1 MTYKIALN
9 FEDGVTRFID
19 CKPSET
25 VADAAYRQSINVPI
39 DCRDGACG
47 ACKCS
52 CESGSFRL
60 GDHIDDALSQAEAE
74 AGYVL
79 TCQMYPQGDCVV
91 RVPASSEVCK
101 TKPAAFNATIAEVRQ
116 LSDSTISLTL
126 SGDALKKLAF
136 LPGQYANLTVP
147 GTTQHRAYSFSSLPV
162 DGRVSFLIRNVPGG
176 LMSSYLREQAKA
188 GETIALAGPYE
199 PDVTVLHARTTDA
212 RITVTLGGV
221 LPGGTGLAP
230 FLAMLDKLLA
240 EGGGSEPIHLIYGV
254 NTDTD
259 LVELDK
265 LEAFAQ
271 ALAHFTYALVVVAE
285 DSAQPKKGYVTQH
298 IAPAQ
303 LNDGDID
310 IYLCGPPP
318 MVEAVSRHLHD
329 SKVQAASFHY
339 EKFAASV

>member
-19 CKPSET
+19 CKPTET
-25 VADAAYRQSINVPI
+25 VADAAYRQKINLPI

-60 GDHIDDALSQAEAE
+60 GTYIEDALSEAE
-74 AGYVL
+74 AAEGYVL

-91 RVPASSEVCK
+91 RVPASSDVCK
-101 TKPAAFNATIAEVRQ
+101 TKQASYNATISEIRK
-116 LSDSTISLTL
+116 LSDSTLSITL
-126 SGDALKKLAF
+126 NGDDLKNLAF
-136 LPGQYANLTVP
+136 LPGQYANLNVP
-147 GTTQHRAYSFSSLPV
+147 GTTQHRAYSFSSMARN
-162 DGRVSFLIRNVPGG
+162 GSVSFLLRNVPGG
-176 LMSSYLREQAKA
+176 LMSTYLSQQAKVGDSMSMAGPLGSFYLREVKRPVLM
-188 GETIALAGPYE
+188 LA
-199 PDVTVLHARTTDA
+199 
-212 RITVTLGGV
+212 
-221 LPGGTGLAP
+221 GGTGLAP

-240 EGGGSEPIHLIYGV
+240 EGGCEQPIHLIYGV

-265 LEAFAQ
+265 LEGFAK
-271 ALAHFTYALVVVAE
+271 AMPNFTFALVVVAE
-285 DSAQPKKGYVTQH
+285 DSQQRKKGYVTQH
-298 IAPAQ
+298 LEPAQ
-303 LNDGDID
+303 LHDGDVD

-318 MVEAVSRHLHD
+318 MVEAVAQNLRERA
-329 SKVQAASFHY
+329 VQPASFHY

>member
-19 CKPSET
+19 CKPTET

-60 GDHIDDALSQAEAE
+60 GDYIEDALSQTEAD
-74 AGYVL
+74 AGMVL

-101 TKPAAFNATIAEVRQ
+101 TKQASFSATIDDLQQ

-126 SGDALKKLAF
+126 SGDALAKLAF
-136 LPGQYANLTVP
+136 LPGQYANLNVP
-147 GTTQHRAYSFSSLPV
+147 GTPQHRAYSYSSMPK
-162 DGRVSFLIRNVPGG
+162 DGKVSFLIRNVPGG
-176 LMSSYLREQAKA
+176 LMSGYLREQAKA
-188 GETIALAGPYE
+188 GDAITMAGPLGSFYLRE
-199 PDVTVLHARTTDA
+199 IKRPVLMLA
-212 RITVTLGGV
+212 
-221 LPGGTGLAP
+221 GGTGLAP
-230 FLAMLDKLLA
+230 FLAMLDKVVA
-240 EGGGSEPIHLIYGV
+240 DGGSSHPIHLIYGV

-265 LEAFAQ
+265 LAACAA
-271 ALAHFTYALVVVAE
+271 ALPNFTYALVVVAA

-298 IAPAQ
+298 IEPAQ
-303 LNDGDID
+303 LNDGDVD

-318 MVEAVSRHLHD
+318 MVEAVANNLRERAI
-329 SKVQAASFHY
+329 QPASFHY

>member
-19 CKPSET
+19 CKPTET

-60 GDHIDDALSQAEAE
+60 GDYIEDALSQSEAD
-74 AGYVL
+74 AGMVL

-91 RVPASSEVCK
+91 RIPASSDVCK
-101 TKPAAFNATIAEVRQ
+101 TKQASLSATIDDLRQ

-126 SGDALKKLAF
+126 SGEALNKLAF
-136 LPGQYANLTVP
+136 LPGQYANLSVP
-147 GTTQHRAYSFSSLPV
+147 GTTQHRAYSYSSMPK
-162 DGRVSFLIRNVPGG
+162 DGKVSFLIRNVPGG
-176 LMSSYLREQAKA
+176 LMSGYLREQAKV
-188 GETIALAGPYE
+188 GDTITMAGPLGSFYLRE
-199 PDVTVLHARTTDA
+199 IKRPVLMLA
-212 RITVTLGGV
+212 
-221 LPGGTGLAP
+221 GGTGLAP
-230 FLAMLDKLLA
+230 FLAMLDKVVA
-240 EGGGSEPIHLIYGV
+240 GGGSSHPIHLIYGV

-259 LVELDK
+259 LVELEK
-265 LEAFAQ
+265 LAEFAR
-271 ALAHFTYALVVVAE
+271 ALPNFTYDLVVVDAG
-285 DSAQPKKGYVTQH
+285 SSQPKKGYVTQH
-298 IAPAQ
+298 IEPAQ
-303 LNDGDID
+303 LNDGDVD

-318 MVEAVSRHLHD
+318 MVEAVAQHLRERA
-329 SKVQAASFHY
+329 VQPASFHY